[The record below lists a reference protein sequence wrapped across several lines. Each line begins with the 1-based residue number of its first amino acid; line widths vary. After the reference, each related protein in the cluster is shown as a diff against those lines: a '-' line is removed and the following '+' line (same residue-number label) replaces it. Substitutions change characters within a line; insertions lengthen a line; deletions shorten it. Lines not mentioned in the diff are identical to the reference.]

1 MQLRIATFVKPMIA
15 ILAMTMLAVA
25 LACASEEEPTEAP
38 TAAPTP
44 TTPAAST
51 PLTVGTEPTATPVPD
66 PSMAD
71 LGWMERYLQSPGYDE
86 AWGQPV
92 SGGTFIFG
100 AQRDSNQF
108 TPAVQGCCYTHGCFR
123 GLPWNS
129 LFRIDPW
136 TGDLTAIEGDLAEQW
151 ELSQDGE
158 TLSLQLHEGVT
169 FFHTIPEESPLPAE
183 YNGGQIAG
191 DEFVC
196 EDVVATFDRLYLSR
210 PEWETRIS
218 YAGPDLAH
226 LEGVSCPDGPRGHA
240 VEMHFERPM
249 GKTMGILAGRAAAIM
264 DKDVVA
270 WLYDYGEA
278 EGVAFMDTDVPANF
292 YSMHGTGPF
301 MPTEIN
307 LSVSTDF
314 VANPNYWREG
324 LPLLD
329 AYRNVVIKDIGSRFT
344 ALATG
349 KIHYMGEGS
358 WSMTPGQAEQA
369 IRDFPDRI
377 VINNQL
383 NHWARTIAFGAREPW
398 NDVRVRK
405 AIHLA
410 LDRDGWLDFYRIAGY
425 EGMKLAHIMAPGT
438 YYAPTEEE
446 IRTWPGYR
454 QPKDEDV
461 AEANRLMDEVFG
473 PGERPKVQCM
483 ATVTNQS
490 DIDACLYVID
500 NLGKNLDMEV
510 DSQFGEQAALTP
522 ITDSGNFDF
531 RISSYNSSTIGDPDD
546 DVYSN
551 YVPEFISASSKAM
564 MDARWEEQPE
574 VMAEV
579 EAMIRNQSSEL
590 DPIKRKELVREMDL
604 KIMNDVS
611 QFVVVGW
618 SLIFPGWRV
627 ELKGWRGYDLYSYT
641 KYAMHERMW
650 IVQ

>member
-1 MQLRIATFVKPMIA
+1 MRLRVAELTRLMVAVLA
-15 ILAMTMLAVA
+15 IGMLAVA
-25 LACASEEEPTEAP
+25 LACASEEAEEEP

-51 PLTVGTEPTATPVPD
+51 PLTVDAQPTAAPVEQID
-66 PSMAD
+66 AD
-71 LGWMERYLQSPGYDE
+71 LGWMDRYLQSPGYDP
-86 AWGQPV
+86 AWGDPV
-92 SGGTFIFG
+92 TGGTFIFG

-136 TGDLTAIEGDLAEQW
+136 TGDLTAIEGDLVEQW
-151 ELSQDGE
+151 ELSQDGQ
-158 TLSLQLHEGVT
+158 TLALQLQEGVT

-191 DEFVC
+191 DDFVC

-226 LEGVSCPDGPRGHA
+226 LEAVNCPDGPRGHS
-240 VEMHFERPM
+240 VVLQFERPM

-264 DKDVVA
+264 DKEVVE
-270 WLYDYGEA
+270 WLYDFGEA
-278 EGVAFMDTDVPANF
+278 EGVAFMDTEIPANF

-301 MPTEIN
+301 MPVDIN
-307 LSVSTDF
+307 LSVSTEF

-324 LPLLD
+324 LPLID

-383 NHWARTIAFGAREPW
+383 NHWARTIAFGARAPW
-398 NDVRVRK
+398 DDVRVRK

-410 LDRDGWLDFYRIAGY
+410 LNRDGWLDFYRIAGY

-438 YYAPTEEE
+438 YYAPTDEE
-446 IRTWPGYR
+446 IRQWPGYR

-473 PGERPKVQCM
+473 PGERPSAQCM

-490 DIDACLYVID
+490 DIDACLFVID
-500 NLGKNLDMEV
+500 NLGKNLGMEV

-564 MDARWEEQPE
+564 MDARWAEQPE

-579 EAMIRNQSSEL
+579 EAMIRAQSAEL
-590 DPIKRKELVREMDL
+590 DPVKRKELVTELDL
-604 KIMNDVS
+604 KILNDVS

-650 IVQ
+650 IAGS

>member
-1 MQLRIATFVKPMIA
+1 MMLRNASILRLTIAV
-15 ILAMTMLAVA
+15 LATAMLAVA
-25 LACASEEEPTEAP
+25 LACASEEPEAEP

-44 TTPAAST
+44 TIPAAST
-51 PLTVGTEPTATPVPD
+51 PLTLDTQPTDTPVPD

-92 SGGTFIFG
+92 SGGTYIFG

-108 TPAVQGCCYTHGCFR
+108 TPATQGCCYTHGCFR

-136 TGDLTAIEGDLAEQW
+136 TGDLTAVEGDLVDTWNMSE
-151 ELSQDGE
+151 DGTE
-158 TLSLQLHEGVT
+158 LSLQLHEGVT
-169 FFHTIPEESPLPAE
+169 FFHTIPEDSPLPTE
-183 YNGGQIAG
+183 FNGGQIAG
-191 DEFVC
+191 DDFVC
-196 EDVVATFDRLYLSR
+196 EDVVATYERMYINP

-218 YAGPDLAH
+218 WARADLAH
-226 LEGVSCPDGPRGHA
+226 LESLSCPDGPRGTS
-240 VEMHFERPM
+240 VVMHFERPM
-249 GKTMGILAGRAAAIM
+249 AKTIGILAGRGAAVM
-264 DKDVVA
+264 DKDVVD
-270 WLYDYGEA
+270 WLYAHGEA
-278 EGVAFMDTDVPANF
+278 EGTAFMDTEVPANF

-301 MPTEIN
+301 MPTDIN

-329 AYRNVVIKDIGSRFT
+329 GYRNLVIKDIGSRFT

-383 NHWARTIAFGAREPW
+383 NHWARTIAFGSRAPW

-425 EGMKLAHIMAPGT
+425 EGMKLAHTMAPGT
-438 YYAPTEEE
+438 FYAPTDDE
-446 IRTWPGYR
+446 IRQWPGYR
-454 QPKDEDV
+454 QPKDDDV

-483 ATVTNQS
+483 ATVTNQA

-500 NLGKNLDMEV
+500 NLKKNLNMEV

-546 DVYSN
+546 DLYSN
-551 YVPEFISASSKAM
+551 YVPEYISASSRAM

-574 VMAEV
+574 IMADV
-579 EAMIRNQSSEL
+579 EAMIRGQSAEL
-590 DPIKRKELVREMDL
+590 DPIKRKELVRELDM

-627 ELKGWRGYDLYSYT
+627 ELKGWKGYDLYSYT

-650 IVQ
+650 ITQ

>member
-1 MQLRIATFVKPMIA
+1 MTAISSLRPHRDAATLTA
-15 ILAMTMLAVA
+15 
-25 LACASEEEPTEAP
+25 ASE
-38 TAAPTP
+38 
-44 TTPAAST
+44 
-51 PLTVGTEPTATPVPD
+51 
-66 PSMAD
+66 
-71 LGWMERYLQSPGYDE
+71 
-86 AWGQPV
+86 
-92 SGGTFIFG
+92 
-100 AQRDSNQF
+100 
-108 TPAVQGCCYTHGCFR
+108 GC
-123 GLPWNS
+123 PWNS

-136 TGDLTAIEGDLAEQW
+136 TGDLTAVEGDLVDTWNMSEDGT
-151 ELSQDGE
+151 ELA
-158 TLSLQLHEGVT
+158 LQLHEGVT
-169 FFHTIPEESPLPAE
+169 FFHTIPEDSPLPTE
-183 YNGGQIAG
+183 FNGGLIAG
-191 DEFVC
+191 DDFVC
-196 EDVVATFDRLYLSR
+196 EDVVATYERMYINP

-218 YAGPDLAH
+218 WARADLAH
-226 LEGVSCPDGPRGHA
+226 LESLSCPDGPRGTS
-240 VEMHFERPM
+240 VVMHFERPM
-249 GKTMGILAGRAAAIM
+249 AKTIGILAGRGAAVM
-264 DKDVVA
+264 DKDVVD
-270 WLYDYGEA
+270 WLYAHGEA
-278 EGVAFMDTDVPANF
+278 EGTAFMDTEVPANF

-301 MPTEIN
+301 MPTDIN

-329 AYRNVVIKDIGSRFT
+329 GYRNLVIKDIGSRFT

-383 NHWARTIAFGAREPW
+383 NHWARTIAFGARAPW

-410 LDRDGWLDFYRIAGY
+410 IDRDGWLDFYRIAGY
-425 EGMKLAHIMAPGT
+425 EGMKLAHTMAPGT
-438 YYAPTEEE
+438 FYAPTDEE
-446 IRTWPGYR
+446 IRQWPGYR
-454 QPKDEDV
+454 QPKDEDI

-490 DIDACLYVID
+490 DIDACLYIID
-500 NLGKNLDMEV
+500 NLKKNLDMEV

-546 DVYSN
+546 DLYSN
-551 YVPEFISASSKAM
+551 YVPEYISASSRAM

-574 VMAEV
+574 IMADV
-579 EAMIRNQSSEL
+579 EAMIRGQSAEL
-590 DPIKRKELVREMDL
+590 DPIKRKELVRELDM

-627 ELKGWRGYDLYSYT
+627 ELKGWKGYDLYSYT

-650 IVQ
+650 ITQ